1 MKYPIKLDQ
10 FLKLFNL
17 VGSGGEAK
25 IQIAE
30 GNVMVNNALE
40 TRRGRKI
47 QAGDVVELA
56 GSEPVVAPKES

>member
-10 FLKLFNL
+10 FLKLMNL

-25 IQIAE
+25 IQITE
-30 GNVMVNNALE
+30 GQVMVNNALE

-47 QAGDVVELA
+47 RAGDIVELA
-56 GSEPVVAPKES
+56 GSEPVVAPPE